1 MKIDL
6 DATGAR
12 LEVELFGYENEA
24 ATNPPDAN
32 WIQCLITVNSG
43 GFGCTLHASIT
54 TYDFAA
60 LQRELNG
67 CLSGNQV
74 TAKFETHE
82 EALQFEIT
90 MSEHGRGTLIGVAK
104 QCAPRAQL
112 VFELDLDWP
121 SLKKLAD
128 QVALALLEFP
138 IKE

>member
-1 MKIDL
+1 MPNNGQLRGIWLYPSCLDHDL
-6 DATGAR
+6 
-12 LEVELFGYENEA
+12 
-24 ATNPPDAN
+24 
-32 WIQCLITVNSG
+32 Q
-43 GFGCTLHASIT
+43 
-54 TYDFAA
+54 FAA

-121 SLKKLAD
+121 SLKRLAD